1 MRIASLHTYPVK
13 GCHRLD
19 HDEVGVEPWGLA
31 GDRRWMVIDPDGVGI
46 TQRTVPTLA
55 LLSARPRPGYLAVR
69 APGRP
74 DLEIAEPVDGPK
86 EFVRVFRSKPHVP
99 ARLAPAMGW
108 FSEFLGRPARLAWLG
123 DPTARPIARHARES
137 DRVSFADG
145 YPLLLTNAASLA
157 ALNDWLLEDAAEPVP
172 MTRFRPNVVVAGAR
186 PWAEDDWLGG
196 RLRIGDVV
204 FRAAKACDRC
214 LVTTIDQETGSVG
227 RQPLRALGQYR
238 RFPDGLLFGMNLI
251 PDIAPGDTGVLR
263 VGHEVTFSFAGQVDH
278 EGAVVRSAFRH
289 SIMINA
295 RNSSSSLSAG
305 TGRRSA
311 GRSRRLQPRRSAPG
325 RSRLTHRS

>member
-1 MRIASLHTYPVK
+1 MWIASLHTYPVK

-55 LLSARPRPGYLAVR
+55 LLSARPRLGYLVVR

-74 DLEIAEPVDGPK
+74 DLEIAEPVGGPN

-99 ARLAPAMGW
+99 ARLAPATEW

-123 DPTARPIARHARES
+123 DPTARPIATHARES

-157 ALNDWLLEDAAEPVP
+157 ALNDWLLEDGLLDNGDVPVP
-172 MTRFRPNVVVAGAR
+172 MTRFRPNVVVSGAR
-186 PWAEDDWLGG
+186 PWAEDGWLGG
-196 RLRIGDVV
+196 RLRIGEVV

-251 PDIAPGDTGVLR
+251 PDAVSDDTGVLR
-263 VGHEVTFSFAGQVDH
+263 VGHEVIFQFPPKSPAQGK
-278 EGAVVRSAFRH
+278 
-289 SIMINA
+289 
-295 RNSSSSLSAG
+295 G
-305 TGRRSA
+305 T
-311 GRSRRLQPRRSAPG
+311 
-325 RSRLTHRS
+325 